1 MQKAIAFAKKAHHG
15 QLRRTGDPYLVHCI
29 HTGRILAMLVPSS
42 GQRVCIFLIYHPLL
56 LPNQQNPC
64 TAEEQICISLIPSK
78 LKSLLQAVETVV
90 AGILHD
96 VVDDTCE
103 SFPHIEEEFGDDVAR
118 LVAGVSRLSY
128 INQVLILYTGYVIW
142 FSFLGIL
149 PSTDVKR

>member
-1 MQKAIAFAKKAHHG
+1 M
-15 QLRRTGDPYLVHCI
+15 
-29 HTGRILAMLVPSS
+29 
-42 GQRVCIFLIYHPLL
+42 
-56 LPNQQNPC
+56 
-64 TAEEQICISLIPSK
+64 
-78 LKSLLQAVETVV
+78 

-103 SFPHIEEEFGDDVAR
+103 SFPRVEEEFGDDVAR

-142 FSFLGIL
+142 LSFLGIL